1 MKRVIKKEKIFRFC
15 SVIFLSSLF
24 IFFSFRL
31 VYNYMKEQ
39 KANSLIDNGMLS
51 IKIINNLEK
60 ENYLYNDN
68 KYILKNL
75 VENNYVS
82 YSGILWR
89 IVSVD
94 DGKIKLV
101 SDENV
106 TVLPF
111 GKNYDE
117 SNVIKWLNS
126 TFKSNL
132 TQPDLFITEFDSC
145 VNNVD
150 KIEKSDCNNSKNYVS
165 LLSMNDYIDAG
176 ANNSYLNNNTYF
188 WLSALN
194 ESEPWYVFDNGGL
207 KTDSNNHIYGVRPV
221 IVLNDIEYIYGNGT
235 KSSPYIISNEPV
247 DTLSEIELGSY
258 IDYSGYTWK
267 VVSKDETSVK
277 VVLST
282 PLKLNDEEIKKI
294 YSKKYN
300 YYNLNDSTGIAY
312 YLNHTFYN
320 TLKDKKYLKKGD
332 FYIGK
337 FDTYD
342 LEELYNEKVNAYVG
356 LLTVGDIFV
365 TQNIDMY
372 LLSSVTDDNTIP
384 ILNKNNSLFYNFIN
398 YESGIK
404 PVIYLDNKV
413 EVKGGMGDENYP
425 FELR

>member
-24 IFFSFRL
+24 VFFSFRL

-51 IKIINNLEK
+51 TKIINNLKK

-117 SNVIKWLNS
+117 SNVIEWLNS

-188 WLSALN
+188 WISALN
-194 ESEPWYVFDNGGL
+194 DSEPWYVFDNGGL

-221 IVLNDIEYIYGNGT
+221 IVLNDIDYIYGNGT

-384 ILNKNNSLFYNFIN
+384 VLNKNNSLFYNFIS

>member
-51 IKIINNLEK
+51 TKIINNLKK

-221 IVLNDIEYIYGNGT
+221 ILLNDIEYIYGNGT
-235 KSSPYIISNEPV
+235 KSAPYIISNEPV

-267 VVSKDETSVK
+267 VVSKDETCVK

-384 ILNKNNSLFYNFIN
+384 ILNKNNSLFYNFIS

-404 PVIYLDNKV
+404 PVIYLDNKA

>member
-51 IKIINNLEK
+51 TKIINNLKK

-320 TLKDKKYLKKGD
+320 TLKNKKYLKKGD

-384 ILNKNNSLFYNFIN
+384 ILNKNNSLFYNFIS

>member
-51 IKIINNLEK
+51 TKIINNLKK

-194 ESEPWYVFDNGGL
+194 ENEPWYVFDNGGL

-384 ILNKNNSLFYNFIN
+384 VLNKNSSLFYNFIS

>member
-51 IKIINNLEK
+51 TKIINNLKK

-188 WLSALN
+188 WLSASN
-194 ESEPWYVFDNGGL
+194 ENEPWYVFDNGGL
-207 KTDSNNHIYGVRPV
+207 KTDSNNHIYGIRPV

-277 VVLST
+277 VVLSI

-384 ILNKNNSLFYNFIN
+384 ILNKNNSLFYNFVS

>member
-51 IKIINNLEK
+51 TKIINNLKK

-101 SDENV
+101 SDEDV

-320 TLKDKKYLKKGD
+320 TLKNKKYLKKGD

-342 LEELYNEKVNAYVG
+342 LEELYNEKANAYVG

-365 TQNIDMY
+365 TKNIDMY

-384 ILNKNNSLFYNFIN
+384 VLNKNNSLFYNFIS

>member
-51 IKIINNLEK
+51 TKIINSLKK

-68 KYILKNL
+68 KYILKDL

-282 PLKLNDEEIKKI
+282 SLKLNDEEIKKI

-384 ILNKNNSLFYNFIN
+384 VLNKNNSLFYNFIS

>member
-39 KANSLIDNGMLS
+39 KANSLIDTGMLS
-51 IKIINNLEK
+51 TKIINNLKK

-221 IVLNDIEYIYGNGT
+221 ILLNDIEYIYGNGT

-384 ILNKNNSLFYNFIN
+384 ILNKNNSLFYNFIS

-404 PVIYLDNKV
+404 PVIYLDNKA

>member
-15 SVIFLSSLF
+15 SMIFLSSLF

-51 IKIINNLEK
+51 TKIINNLKK

-94 DGKIKLV
+94 DGKIKMV

-384 ILNKNNSLFYNFIN
+384 ILNKNNSLFYNFIS

-404 PVIYLDNKV
+404 PVIYLDNKA

>member
-24 IFFSFRL
+24 VFFSFRL

-51 IKIINNLEK
+51 TKIINNLKK

-320 TLKDKKYLKKGD
+320 TLKNKKYLKKGD

-384 ILNKNNSLFYNFIN
+384 ILNKNNSLFYNFIS

-404 PVIYLDNKV
+404 PVIYLDNKA

>member
-51 IKIINNLEK
+51 TTIINNLKK

-194 ESEPWYVFDNGGL
+194 ENEPWYVFDNGGL

-384 ILNKNNSLFYNFIN
+384 ILNKNNSLFYNFIS

>member
-51 IKIINNLEK
+51 TKIINNLKK

-221 IVLNDIEYIYGNGT
+221 ILLNDIEYIYGNGT

-320 TLKDKKYLKKGD
+320 TLKNKKYLKKGD

-384 ILNKNNSLFYNFIN
+384 ILNKNNSLFYNFIS

>member
-51 IKIINNLEK
+51 TKIINNLKK

-384 ILNKNNSLFYNFIN
+384 VLNKNNSLFYNFIS

>member
-51 IKIINNLEK
+51 TKIINNLKK

-221 IVLNDIEYIYGNGT
+221 IVLNDIDYIYGNGT

-384 ILNKNNSLFYNFIN
+384 ILNKNNSLFYNFIS

-404 PVIYLDNKV
+404 PVIYLDNKA

>member
-24 IFFSFRL
+24 VFFSFRL

-51 IKIINNLEK
+51 TKIINNLKK

-372 LLSSVTDDNTIP
+372 LLSSVNDDNTIP
-384 ILNKNNSLFYNFIN
+384 VLNKNNSLFYNFIS

>member
-39 KANSLIDNGMLS
+39 KANSLIDTGMLS
-51 IKIINNLEK
+51 TKIINNLKK

-267 VVSKDETSVK
+267 VVSKDETGVK

-384 ILNKNNSLFYNFIN
+384 ILNKNNSLFYNFIS

-404 PVIYLDNKV
+404 PVIYLDNKA

>member
-24 IFFSFRL
+24 VFFSFRL

-39 KANSLIDNGMLS
+39 NANSLIDNGMLS
-51 IKIINNLEK
+51 TKIINNLKK

-384 ILNKNNSLFYNFIN
+384 ILNKNNSLFYNFIS

-404 PVIYLDNKV
+404 PVIYLANKV

>member
-51 IKIINNLEK
+51 TKIINNLKK

-384 ILNKNNSLFYNFIN
+384 ILNKNNSLFYNFIS

>member
-51 IKIINNLEK
+51 TKIINNLKK

-194 ESEPWYVFDNGGL
+194 ENEPWYVFDNGGL

-384 ILNKNNSLFYNFIN
+384 ILNKNNSLFYNFIS

-404 PVIYLDNKV
+404 PVIYLDNKA

>member
-39 KANSLIDNGMLS
+39 KANSLIDTGMLS
-51 IKIINNLEK
+51 TKIINNLKK

-300 YYNLNDSTGIAY
+300 YYKLNDSTGIAY

-384 ILNKNNSLFYNFIN
+384 ILNKNNSLFYNFIS

>member
-24 IFFSFRL
+24 VFFSFRL

-39 KANSLIDNGMLS
+39 NANSLIDNGMLS
-51 IKIINNLEK
+51 TKIINNLKK

-384 ILNKNNSLFYNFIN
+384 VLNKNNSLFYNFIS

>member
-51 IKIINNLEK
+51 TKIINNLKK

-282 PLKLNDEEIKKI
+282 SLKLNDEEIKKI

-300 YYNLNDSTGIAY
+300 YYKLNDSTGIAY

-320 TLKDKKYLKKGD
+320 TLKNKKYLKKGD

-384 ILNKNNSLFYNFIN
+384 ILNKNNSLFYNFIS

>member
-51 IKIINNLEK
+51 TKIINNLKK

-320 TLKDKKYLKKGD
+320 TLKNKKYLKKGD

-384 ILNKNNSLFYNFIN
+384 ILNKNNSLFYNFIS

-404 PVIYLDNKV
+404 PVIYLDNKA

>member
-24 IFFSFRL
+24 VFFSFRL

-51 IKIINNLEK
+51 TKIINNLKK

-384 ILNKNNSLFYNFIN
+384 VLNKNNSLFYNFIS

>member
-39 KANSLIDNGMLS
+39 KANSLIDTGMLS
-51 IKIINNLEK
+51 TKIINNLKK

-221 IVLNDIEYIYGNGT
+221 IVLNDIDYIYGNGT

-384 ILNKNNSLFYNFIN
+384 ILNKNNSLFYNFIS

>member
-24 IFFSFRL
+24 VFFSFRL

-51 IKIINNLEK
+51 TKIINNLKK

-384 ILNKNNSLFYNFIN
+384 ILNKNNSLFYNFIS

-404 PVIYLDNKV
+404 PVIYLDNKA

>member
-24 IFFSFRL
+24 VFFSFRL

-51 IKIINNLEK
+51 TKIINNLKK

-221 IVLNDIEYIYGNGT
+221 ILLNDIEYIYGNGT

-384 ILNKNNSLFYNFIN
+384 ILNKNNSLFYNFIS

-404 PVIYLDNKV
+404 PVIYLDNKA

>member
-51 IKIINNLEK
+51 TKIINSLKK

-384 ILNKNNSLFYNFIN
+384 VLNKNNSLFYNFIS

>member
-51 IKIINNLEK
+51 TKIINNLKK

-132 TQPDLFITEFDSC
+132 TQHDLFITEFDSC

-320 TLKDKKYLKKGD
+320 TLKNKKYLKKGD

-384 ILNKNNSLFYNFIN
+384 ILNKNNSLFYNFIS

-404 PVIYLDNKV
+404 PVIYLDNKA

>member
-51 IKIINNLEK
+51 TKIINNLKK

-320 TLKDKKYLKKGD
+320 TLKNKKYLKKGD

-342 LEELYNEKVNAYVG
+342 LEELYNEKVNVYVG

-384 ILNKNNSLFYNFIN
+384 ILNKNNSLFYNFIS

>member
-51 IKIINNLEK
+51 TKIINNLKK

-365 TQNIDMY
+365 TQNIDIY

-384 ILNKNNSLFYNFIN
+384 ILNKNNSLFYNFIS

>member
-24 IFFSFRL
+24 VFFSFRL

-39 KANSLIDNGMLS
+39 NANSLIDNGMLS
-51 IKIINNLEK
+51 TKIINNLKK

-145 VNNVD
+145 VNNAD

-384 ILNKNNSLFYNFIN
+384 ILNKNNSLFYNFIS

>member
-39 KANSLIDNGMLS
+39 KANSLIDTGMLS
-51 IKIINNLEK
+51 TKIINNLKK

-194 ESEPWYVFDNGGL
+194 ESKPWYVFDNGGL

-221 IVLNDIEYIYGNGT
+221 IVLNDIDYIYGNGT

-384 ILNKNNSLFYNFIN
+384 VLNKNNSLFYNFIS

>member
-51 IKIINNLEK
+51 TKIINNLKK

-384 ILNKNNSLFYNFIN
+384 VLNKNNSLFYNFIS
-398 YESGIK
+398 YESSIK

>member
-51 IKIINNLEK
+51 TKIINNLKK

-221 IVLNDIEYIYGNGT
+221 ILLNDIEYIYGNGT

-384 ILNKNNSLFYNFIN
+384 ILNKNNSLFYNFIS

>member
-24 IFFSFRL
+24 VFFSFRL

-51 IKIINNLEK
+51 TKIINNLKK

-235 KSSPYIISNEPV
+235 KSSPYIIFNEPV

-384 ILNKNNSLFYNFIN
+384 VLNKNNSLFYNFIS

>member
-51 IKIINNLEK
+51 TKIINNLKK

-150 KIEKSDCNNSKNYVS
+150 KIKKSDCNNSKNYVS

-194 ESEPWYVFDNGGL
+194 ENEPWYVFDNGGL

-384 ILNKNNSLFYNFIN
+384 ILNKNNSLFYNFIS

>member
-51 IKIINNLEK
+51 TKIINNLKK

-106 TVLPF
+106 TILPF

-384 ILNKNNSLFYNFIN
+384 ILNKNNSLFYNFIS

>member
-51 IKIINNLEK
+51 TKIINNLKK

-75 VENNYVS
+75 VENNYIS

-221 IVLNDIEYIYGNGT
+221 ILLNDIEYIYGNGT

-384 ILNKNNSLFYNFIN
+384 ILNKNNSLFYNFIS

-404 PVIYLDNKV
+404 PVIYLDNKA